1 MEQNSPHNPTHLSRA
16 DRESN
21 QPRCP
26 RKISEDLRSPT
37 IVSPFNLEGEMLY
50 RTACKWRI
58 LYHAQ
63 GEYDQRAS
71 MWKKT
76 HVVQHREEINSIN
89 LHAFDDANSQGL
101 SAAVYAVTH
110 QTSSIWKGLEAA
122 KSTIPKKGLTIPR
135 LELVAEYMA
144 SFLARNVKEALQ
156 GFQITNI
163 YCSTASTILSL
174 LDQRGRRL
182 QAVCQQS
189 NVENTK
195 QRLHLVL
202 LRKTLLTGVAKVEK

>member
-26 RKISEDLRSPT
+26 RKISGDLRFPT

-58 LYHAQ
+58 PYHAQ

-110 QTSSIWKGLEAA
+110 QTSSIWKGLEAT

-135 LELVAEYMA
+135 LELVAGYMA

-163 YCSTASTILSL
+163 YCSTASTVALYWIKGCG
-174 LDQRGRRL
+174 DYKQF
-182 QAVCQQS
+182 VS
-189 NVENTK
+189 NRMWK
-195 QRLHLVL
+195 IQKKKLHSVVH
-202 LRKTLLTGVAKVEK
+202 RKTLLMGVAKVEK